1 MARSAARV
9 FKDPPVINLKEKCGT
24 NPWYRNTVL
33 LPSRA
38 TTPVWIGTGP
48 SLPPISIRIQ
58 EIEGIRRSIIP
69 QEVRNSEPL
78 DASINRISS
87 KHRDLVPNWSK
98 LIGRKF
104 TNESSADVYARCR
117 VNLASDT
124 VLSESPNFMDLGLSS
139 VDTTDELGSVFSP
152 TTRIG
157 LATHGYNWILHIHRI
172 SEATADRVSGKK
184 SKHNY
189 DFKSDFGTR
198 IREVLDQDFGR
209 QNDSMS

>member
-69 QEVRNSEPL
+69 QEVRNNEPI
-78 DASINRISS
+78 DTSINRIFS
-87 KHRDLVPNWSK
+87 KHRKPAPSCSK
-98 LIGRKF
+98 VVGSKYSNRF
-104 TNESSADVYARCR
+104 SAGVYARCQM
-117 VNLASDT
+117 NLASDT
-124 VLSESPNFMDLGLSS
+124 VLSGIPNFMDSGLSS
-139 VDTTDELGSVFSP
+139 VDTIYEFASVFTP
-152 TTRIG
+152 TTRVG
-157 LATHGYNWILHIHRI
+157 SATHGSNRLPHSHCI
-172 SEATADRVSGKK
+172 SEATSDRLR
-184 SKHNY
+184 
-189 DFKSDFGTR
+189 GTK
-198 IREVLDQDFGR
+198 
-209 QNDSMS
+209 